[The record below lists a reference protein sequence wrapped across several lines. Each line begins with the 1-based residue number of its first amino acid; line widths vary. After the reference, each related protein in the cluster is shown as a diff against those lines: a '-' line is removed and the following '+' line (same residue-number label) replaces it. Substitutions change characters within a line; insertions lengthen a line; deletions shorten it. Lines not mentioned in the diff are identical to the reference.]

1 MTAIGIP
8 VHSLGL
14 QAIRGIAA
22 LLVLFQHVFWLASY
36 FANGPTEV
44 LNSMLLGGT
53 GVFLFFA
60 LSGFLMAGQMSR
72 PPRRF
77 LLDRVRRIYP
87 GLALA
92 FVVSG
97 VLLSFFSYKGWPEWT
112 TFFLLPTGTPD
123 PIYLPYWTLI
133 YEVQFYVIILLIGQL
148 SIGLRLPALV
158 LWAISIIFYHPVSP
172 YDVARVAYPSL
183 LEIGLS
189 YYNLYF
195 IVGAFAWF
203 SRDLFVRWWE
213 LKVAT
218 ALIVV
223 TTLINMVPAYAG
235 RVFHILLPFAMF
247 LSVRGAAKWMPVGVV
262 AKALVKFGDVSYGVY
277 LIHITTCFVAMLIV
291 KEVLKISM
299 GYWSGALLLFLVG
312 GGAAYL
318 FGLLELKSQN
328 YLKTLTMSG
337 KPGRA
342 VDKASELAP

>member
-1 MTAIGIP
+1 MTDSRTA

-22 LLVLFQHVFWLASY
+22 LLVLLQHVFWLASY
-36 FANGPTEV
+36 FASGPTEM

-60 LSGFLMAGQMSR
+60 LSGFLMAGQMTR

-77 LLDRVRRIYP
+77 VLDRVRRIYP

-97 VLLSFFSYKGWPEWT
+97 VLLSFFSYNGWPEWT

-133 YEVQFYVIILLIGQL
+133 YEVQFYIIILLIGQL
-148 SIGLRLPALV
+148 SVGLRVPALV
-158 LWAISIIFYHPVSP
+158 LWAISIMVFHPVSP
-172 YDVARVAYPSL
+172 YDVSRVAYPSL

-203 SRDLFVRWWE
+203 SRDFFVRSWE
-213 LKVAT
+213 LKFST

-223 TTLINMVPAYAG
+223 ATLINMVPGYAG
-235 RVFHILLPFAMF
+235 HVFHILLPFAMF
-247 LSVRGAAKWMPVGVV
+247 LSVRGAAKWVPTGVV
-262 AKALVKFGDVSYGVY
+262 ARALVRFGDVSYGVY
-277 LIHITTCFVAMLIV
+277 LIHITTCFVVMLIV
-291 KEVLKISM
+291 KELLKISM

-312 GGAAYL
+312 GGAAYI

-328 YLKTLTMSG
+328 YLKKLTMSG
-337 KPGRA
+337 KRGGA
-342 VDKASELAP
+342 AGKSVELAP